1 MKKTG
6 AFTTFLL
13 FLTAIIWGFSFVAQ
27 VNGVSHIGPFTM
39 NGTRFALG
47 VISLLP
53 VVLIFERGRTER
65 WERIRT
71 VRASILAGVAL
82 FCASTLQ
89 QLGVAHTGSAGISGF
104 ITGLYTVFVPIVC
117 FLLFRYKTGLNVW
130 LGALCAVGGLFLLCY
145 RPGEGLHFGLGE
157 LILLG
162 GSLCFTAHIVIVDRV
177 SKMIRPLHFSW
188 GQFAVCAI
196 LCLACM
202 FIFEEPEWQGI
213 LAAKW
218 SILYCG
224 VLSVGVAYTLQ
235 VVAQRRADPT
245 FATIVLST
253 ESVFSAVGGAL
264 FGLDTISAIGY
275 VGCGLIF
282 AGILLSQ
289 LSGKFGK
296 KKKDSLANSKEECG
310 Q

>member
-27 VNGVSHIGPFTM
+27 VNGVNHIGPFTM

-47 VISLLP
+47 VVSLLP
-53 VVLIFERGRTER
+53 VVLIFERGRVER
-65 WERIRT
+65 RERIRT
-71 VRASILAGVAL
+71 VRAAICAGFAL
-82 FCASTLQ
+82 FSASTLQ
-89 QLGVAHTGSAGISGF
+89 QLGVAYTGSAGISGF
-104 ITGLYTVFVPIVC
+104 ITGLYTVFVPIAC
-117 FLLFRYKTGLNVW
+117 FLLFRYKTGFNVW
-130 LGALCAVGGLFLLCY
+130 LGALCAVGGLFLLCC

-162 GSLCFTAHIVIVDRV
+162 GSFCFTAHIVIVDRMG
-177 SKMIRPLHFSW
+177 KMIRPLHFAW
-188 GQFAVCAI
+188 GQFAVCAV
-196 LCLACM
+196 LCLAMM
-202 FIFEEPEWQGI
+202 FIFEEPEWSGI
-213 LAAKW
+213 FAAKW

-224 VLSVGVAYTLQ
+224 IMSVGVAYTLQ

-253 ESVFSAVGGAL
+253 ESVFSAVGGVL
-264 FGLDTISAIGY
+264 FGLDSISAIGY

-282 AGILLSQ
+282 TGILISQ
-289 LSGKFGK
+289 LSGKLGK
-296 KKKDSLANSKEECG
+296 KKQDSSANCAEESG